1 MTIGEY
7 IKQKRQ
13 SAGMTQQ
20 DLASKVG
27 ISYQQLSQY
36 ERGVRSPKPEM
47 LEKLS
52 EAIGYYF
59 PEFMRL
65 YYASLSKTKEQGQ
78 SDKTDLGHAKL
89 PDPDLEALRH
99 LMNVNGFD
107 LYQSAGSYCMVGKTG
122 TYRLSEEQ
130 LRELLEGSVQNIDS
144 LCSMLESVLSHLPQ
158 RKVSDWLPENN
169 DAD

>member
-78 SDKTDLGHAKL
+78 PGKTDLFSGTPRRASKRRHTRL
-89 PDPDLEALRH
+89 QTGRSIFPMLRS
-99 LMNVNGFD
+99 
-107 LYQSAGSYCMVGKTG
+107 QSSCRPSLSRGRG
-122 TYRLSEEQ
+122 RLSASACTAVCV
-130 LRELLEGSVQNIDS
+130 RRRRWGSS
-144 LCSMLESVLSHLPQ
+144 GATSPPAG
-158 RKVSDWLPENN
+158 WWWP
-169 DAD
+169 AP